1 MKGWIALP
9 RDIENHWVWMNP
21 RHFQMWFKILMLCQ
35 WEDTNVMIGKTRV
48 EIKRGQFATTMRVL
62 GSQLRCGK
70 QCAMDFLKTLE
81 EGGMI
86 KKEVFSKYTLITVI
100 DYMEF
105 KPMKG
110 IKSSGENR
118 SNAPPANHKS
128 DRNSAHIKEDN
139 NKENSSSSSSREDFE
154 KIFQTLREDEEMW
167 NLIAQDRKGSMY
179 ELKKSAEEF
188 FRERLLKHDTPPD
201 LQAVKNHLVNWLRKA
216 EEINTTKQKTT
227 KQLNKETNGT
237 TSANGRRGM
246 DEAPPEPRMSPTNRF

>member
-1 MKGWIALP
+1 
-9 RDIENHWVWMNP
+9 
-21 RHFQMWFKILMLCQ
+21 
-35 WEDTNVMIGKTRV
+35 MIGKSRV
-48 EIKRGQFATTMRVL
+48 EVKKGQFATTMRSL
-62 GSQLRCGK
+62 AAQFRCGK
-70 QCAMDFLKTLE
+70 KCTIDFLRTLE
-81 EGGMI
+81 EGGLI
-86 KKEVFSKYTLITVI
+86 RKEVYSKYTIITI
-100 DYMEF
+100 EEYM
-105 KPMKG
+105 KMAPCKG
-110 IKSSGENR
+110 M
-118 SNAPPANHKS
+118 KS
-128 DRNSAHIKEDN
+128 DGESRAKSPPPNRKTDRKANPIKEDN
-139 NKENSSSSSSREDFE
+139 KKENSSSSSSREDFE